1 VYDLL
6 VRTRELPAAIE
17 LVSDFP
23 DMRFVLDHIAK
34 PRIAAGPRDV
44 EWEQAM
50 EPLAEHENVAC
61 KLSGMMTEADWSAWT
76 PRQLQPYVTRVL
88 DWFGPERCM
97 FGSDWPVSLL
107 ASDYVRTISTMKEL
121 VGEDDYVFGGA
132 AARVY
137 GLS

>member
-1 VYDLL
+1 
-6 VRTRELPAAIE
+6 
-17 LVSDFP
+17 
-23 DMRFVLDHIAK
+23 
-34 PRIAAGPRDV
+34 
-44 EWEQAM
+44 M

-61 KLSGMMTEADWSAWT
+61 KLSGMMTETDWNAWT
-76 PRQLQPYVTRVL
+76 PQQLQPYVTRVL

-107 ASDYVRTISTMKEL
+107 ASDYARTVSTMKEL
-121 VGEDDYVFGGA
+121 VGEDDKVFGGA